1 MGEKYY
7 AGGCLMLT
15 ESMISTY
22 LDRLG
27 CPDAREVSRENLF
40 RLQAA
45 HLEKIAYTNLSF
57 YRNGALNPLET
68 GSLFERIILNRKG
81 GYCFELNGL
90 FSKLLRALG
99 YDVTDY
105 FARWHFGGTD
115 AIPMR
120 RHRVLKVVLG
130 EEIYLADAGIG
141 SPCPVTP
148 LSFLHDIVQPKNYRS
163 YRIVKDPLLGNVVQ
177 AETPEGYLPYFSFT
191 EDPHFPQDFVYAHA
205 YCVQQPDSVFRN
217 KVFVHKITAD
227 TDWLLLNPTP
237 ENPEFMLRIK
247 GDTEVLQPIRSKNE
261 MLAILRDV
269 FGLEFHAEDL
279 PEIPG

>member
-1 MGEKYY
+1 
-7 AGGCLMLT
+7 MLT
-15 ESMISTY
+15 ESMVSTY

-45 HLEKIAYTNLSF
+45 HLENIAYTNLSF
-57 YRNGALNPLET
+57 YRSGTLNSLAAE
-68 GSLFERIILNRKG
+68 SLFERIILNRKG

-90 FSKLLRALG
+90 FGRLLRALG

-141 SPCPVTP
+141 SLCPATP
-148 LSFLHDIVQPKNYRS
+148 LSFRHDVIQPKNFRS
-163 YRIVKDPLLGNVVQ
+163 YRIGKDALLGNVVQ

-217 KVFVHKITAD
+217 KLFVHRISEKKQWHI
-227 TDWLLLNPTP
+227 LNPTP
-237 ENPEFMLRIK
+237 ENPEYLLRIK
-247 GDTEVLQPIRSKNE
+247 EESETLTPIRSKDE
-261 MLAILRDV
+261 MLAVLTEV
-269 FGLEFHAEDL
+269 FGLNYSMEDL
-279 PEIPG
+279 PEFPG